1 MPQVNIEMDGPVA
14 IVRFTNPPDGFMD
27 GKTVPEITA
36 MLDQLGE
43 DEGVRAIILTGGLP
57 DVFIRHYS
65 VVELEARAR
74 EQRAAGVSYNL
85 IQPIPERQLH
95 ADFRRIEDSPKP
107 FIAAINGT
115 AMGGGFEM
123 ALRCDFRIA
132 QDGPY
137 SLGLPEINIG
147 ILPGA
152 GGTQRLSR
160 IIGQAK
166 TLELTL
172 LGKTLSPREAEEYGL
187 VTECCVGSALDRAL
201 EIGHELARKSPHAVA
216 YIKHLVRRSELV
228 SPMDGLAAERTL
240 FTDLL
245 VRDEAVTLMAEMNQS
260 KRDIRDRQG

>member
-1 MPQVNIEMDGPVA
+1 MPQITIEKDGAVA

-27 GKTVPEITA
+27 GDTVPEITA
-36 MLDQLGE
+36 MLDTVE
-43 DEGVRAIILTGGLP
+43 ADADVRAVILTGGLP
-57 DVFIRHYS
+57 DVFVRHYS
-65 VVELEARAR
+65 VVELEARGR
-74 EQRAAGVSYNL
+74 GLRAEGATFDVTR
-85 IQPIPERQLH
+85 PVTERALH

-172 LGKTLSPREAEEYGL
+172 LGKTLSPRQAAEYGL
-187 VTECCVGSALDRAL
+187 VTECCDGPALDRAL
-201 EIGHELARKSPHAVA
+201 EIAHELASKSPHAVA

-228 SPMDGLAAERTL
+228 APMDGLAAERTL
-240 FTDLL
+240 FSDLL
-245 VRDEAVTLMAEMNQS
+245 RRDEAIELMTEMNQG
-260 KRDIRDRQG
+260 KRDIRDR

>member
-1 MPQVNIEMDGPVA
+1 MPQITIEKEDAVA

-27 GKTVPEITA
+27 GETVPEITA
-36 MLDQLGE
+36 MLDQVE
-43 DEGVRAIILTGGLP
+43 ADDDVRCVILTGGLP
-57 DVFIRHYS
+57 DVFVRHYS
-65 VVELEARAR
+65 VVELEERAR
-74 EQRAAGVSYNL
+74 SQRAEGATFDVTR
-85 IQPIPERQLH
+85 PITERALH
-95 ADFRRIEDSPKP
+95 SDFRRIEDSPKAY
-107 FIAAINGT
+107 IAAINGT

-172 LGKTLSPREAEEYGL
+172 LGKTLSPKEALAYGL
-187 VTECCVGSALDRAL
+187 ITECYDGPVLERAL
-201 EIGHELARKSPHAVA
+201 EIAHELASKSPHAVA

-228 SPMDGLAAERTL
+228 APMDGMAAERTL
-240 FTDLL
+240 FSDLL
-245 VRDEAVTLMAEMNQS
+245 IRDEAVNLMTEMNQG
-260 KRDIRDRQG
+260 KRDIRDR

>member
-1 MPQVNIEMDGPVA
+1 MTQISIEKDGAVA
-14 IVRFTNPPDGFMD
+14 VVRFTNPPDGYMD
-27 GKTVPEITA
+27 GDTVPEITV
-36 MLDQLGE
+36 MLDQV
-43 DEGVRAIILTGGLP
+43 EGDNEVRAVILTGGLP
-57 DVFIRHYS
+57 DVFVRHYS

-74 EQRAAGVSYNL
+74 GLRADGVETADL
-85 IQPIPERQLH
+85 TRPVPERDLH
-95 ADFRRIEDSPKP
+95 RDFRRIEDSPKP

-115 AMGGGFEM
+115 AMGGGFEL

-137 SLGLPEINIG
+137 SIGLPEVNIG

-152 GGTQRLSR
+152 GGTQQLSR

-172 LGKTLSPREAEEYGL
+172 LGKTLSPREAAAYGL
-187 VTECCVGSALDRAL
+187 VTECCDGPALDRAL
-201 EIGHELARKSPHAVA
+201 EIAQELATKSPHALA

-228 SPMDGLAAERTL
+228 APMDGLAAERTL

-245 VRDEAVTLMAEMNQS
+245 VRDEAVELMTEMNRG
-260 KRDIRDRQG
+260 KRDIRDR